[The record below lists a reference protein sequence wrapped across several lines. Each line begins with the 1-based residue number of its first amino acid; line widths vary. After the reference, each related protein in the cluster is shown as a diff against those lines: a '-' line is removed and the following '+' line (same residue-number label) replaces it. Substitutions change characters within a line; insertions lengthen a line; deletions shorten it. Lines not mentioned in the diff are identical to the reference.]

1 MRRSAVLLSMLF
13 ALNAGATEL
22 WRWKD
27 ADGVVHY
34 SDRPV
39 QGAERIDV
47 RSQKSSGEIT
57 PKATAKVTPAPPP
70 AQPVVNYTRCVV
82 SSPTN
87 DQVFNAV
94 SAVDVSLALEPA
106 LQVDHQLQVLLN
118 GRADPDWPA
127 GALSRTLVNLNRGSY
142 TLSVRVLDLNGRA
155 LCAGPTINFHV
166 RQPSIL
172 APGRKPP
179 AKKP

>member
-1 MRRSAVLLSMLF
+1 MLF

-47 RSQKSSGEIT
+47 RSSQKSSSEIA
-57 PKATAKVTPAPPP
+57 PQATAPVRPPP
-70 AQPVVNYTRCVV
+70 TPVVNYTRCIV

-87 DQVFNAV
+87 DQVFNNV
-94 SAVDVSLALEPA
+94 SAVDVGIALEPA
-106 LQVDHQLQVLLN
+106 LQADHQLQVFLN

-127 GALSRTLVNLNRGSY
+127 GALSRTLVNLFRGSY
-142 TLSVRVLDLNGRA
+142 TLSVRVLDFNGRA

-166 RQPSIL
+166 RQASLL
-172 APGRKPP
+172 APGRRPP
-179 AKKP
+179 AK

>member
-1 MRRSAVLLSMLF
+1 MRQLAALLSMLI
-13 ALNAGATEL
+13 ALSASAAEL

-47 RSQKSSGEIT
+47 LSKQKSTGEF
-57 PKATAKVTPAPPP
+57 TPAAPRPVQPPP
-70 AQPVVNYTRCVV
+70 AEVRFTRCEVTA
-82 SSPTN
+82 PTN
-87 DQVFNAV
+87 DQVFNNV
-94 SAVDVSLALEPA
+94 NAVDVSIAVEPG
-106 LQVDHQLQVLLN
+106 LQGDYRLQVLLN
-118 GRADPDWPA
+118 GREDIDWPA
-127 GALSRTLVNLNRGSY
+127 GALSRTLPNLYRGSY
-142 TLSVRVLDLNGRA
+142 TLGARVLDLYGRA
-155 LCAGPTINFHV
+155 VCTGSIINFHV

-172 APGRKPP
+172 APGRRPP

>member
-1 MRRSAVLLSMLF
+1 MLIALSASAAEM
-13 ALNAGATEL
+13 

-47 RSQKSSGEIT
+47 LSRQKSTGEIT
-57 PKATAKVTPAPPP
+57 PESPKAVATPPP
-70 AQPVVNYTRCVV
+70 AEVNFTRCVV
-82 SSPTN
+82 TSPAN
-87 DQVFNAV
+87 DQVFNNV
-94 SAVDVSLALEPA
+94 NTVDVSVTVEPG
-106 LQVDHQLQVLLN
+106 LQGDYRLQVLLN
-118 GRADPDWPA
+118 GREDADWPA
-127 GALSRTLVNLNRGSY
+127 GALSRTLSNLYRGSY
-142 TLSVRVLDLNGRA
+142 TLSARVLDLNGRA
-155 LCAGPTINFHV
+155 VCTGPTINFHV

-172 APGRKPP
+172 APGRRPP

>member
-1 MRRSAVLLSMLF
+1 MLIALSAS
-13 ALNAGATEL
+13 AAEL

-47 RSQKSSGEIT
+47 LSTQKSTGEFT
-57 PKATAKVTPAPPP
+57 PENPKPTPPPP
-70 AQPVVNYTRCVV
+70 AEIRFTRCEVT
-82 SSPTN
+82 SPIN
-87 DQVFNAV
+87 DQVFTNIRQVEVSIAV
-94 SAVDVSLALEPA
+94 EPR
-106 LQVDHQLQVLLN
+106 LQGDYRLQVLLN
-118 GRADPDWPA
+118 GREDADWPA
-127 GALSRTLVNLNRGSY
+127 GALSRTLVDLYRGSY
-142 TLSVRVLDLNGRA
+142 TLSVRVLDLYGRTA
-155 LCAGPTINFHV
+155 CTGRVINFHV

-172 APGRKPP
+172 APGRRPP